1 MKIMIVYSSFH
12 HGNTAKIA
20 KGMADEINAEL
31 AKPEEV
37 EVEKAKEYDILG
49 FGSGIY
55 FLRHHR
61 AIFELVKK
69 LPNMR
74 GKKAFI
80 FSTRG
85 AGPVSLYHKPLKREL
100 LRKGFKIAGEFSCLG
115 YDTFAY
121 LKLIGGIS
129 KGHPNKE
136 DIEKARDFIR
146 RLVKSQ

>member
-1 MKIMIVYSSFH
+1 MRILIVYSSFH

-20 KGMADEINAEL
+20 QAMADEVKAEL
-31 AKPEEV
+31 AKPGELDV
-37 EVEKAKEYDILG
+37 DRVREYDILG

-55 FLRHHR
+55 FWRHHR
-61 AIFELVKK
+61 AIFKLVEK

-74 GKKAFI
+74 GKRAFI

-85 AGPVSLYHKPLKREL
+85 AGPISIYHKPLKREL
-100 LRKGFKIAGEFSCLG
+100 LRKGFKIIGEFSCLG

-129 KGHPNKE
+129 KGHPDKK
-136 DIEKARDFIR
+136 DIKKARDFAR